1 MPKYNPN
8 ITPMT
13 VSEIANLPAMLHTS
27 EASRLTR
34 TTPKDI
40 RMNAEKYGGRLVGGK
55 WLFPTRKLLAQLG
68 IED

>member
-13 VSEIANLPAMLHTS
+13 VSEIANLPAMLHTD
-27 EASRLTR
+27 ELSRLTR
-34 TTPKDI
+34 TTQKDL
-40 RMNAEKYGGRLVGGK
+40 RNHAEEYGGRLVGGK
-55 WLFPTRKLLAQLG
+55 WLFPTRKVLAQLG